1 MLSKKFDVNRVS
13 LRVQRNK
20 KHFVDQTVKLADTF
34 SEDLKKAIDG
44 FFCVIHA
51 SP

>member
-34 SEDLKKAIDG
+34 SEDLKKGNHHEVFPMAE
-44 FFCVIHA
+44 
-51 SP
+51 